1 MINKRLFSASV
12 CAGLLSIMIGCNALA
27 SAGTTSSSQ
36 SVVNGVIV
44 KSISDNAISDNAIS
58 DNAEEPDAAGA
69 LNAGESVETVAAVP
83 ENSGVSVMAA
93 STEVSDNSSD
103 NSSDSSPDNSSD
115 SSPDNSPDSSPN
127 NSSNSGSALDTSKLF
142 TDRDLEQKADTTGAR
157 PITVADSKVYTVKNA
172 GVYVISGT
180 ASNAQICVEAGEE
193 DKVQLVLDGVKITND
208 SIPCIYVKKADKVFV
223 TTTDSENALSVTG
236 TFKADGET
244 NTDAVI
250 FSRDD
255 LVLNGTGTLNVS
267 STDNGISSKDDLK
280 ITGGTLAITCASD
293 ALEANDS
300 VVMADG
306 TVTIQSNKDGIHAEN
321 DEDDLKGYV
330 YIGGGTLNIAA
341 ADDAIHATTIAQVDN
356 GTITLSCAEGLEGT
370 WIQINGGKTSIDA
383 SDDGINAGRKS
394 SFRTPL
400 VEINGGELT
409 ITMGAGD
416 TDAIDSNG
424 DLIITGGTI
433 DLTAQSPFDYDGTV
447 QKTGGTIIVNGTET
461 DSITNQMMGGHGGG
475 KGGFKHGG
483 FNRGDFDQGGFDQDN
498 GQGGF

>member
-1 MINKRLFSASV
+1 
-12 CAGLLSIMIGCNALA
+12 MIGCNALA
-27 SAGTTSSSQ
+27 SAGSTSSSQ

-44 KSISDNAISDNAIS
+44 KSISDNAISDKAIS

-69 LNAGESVETVAAVP
+69 LNAGEAVETVAAVT

-115 SSPDNSPDSSPN
+115 
-127 NSSNSGSALDTSKLF
+127 SGSALDTSKLF

-370 WIQINGGKTSIDA
+370 WIQINGGKTTIDA
-383 SDDGINAGRKS
+383 SDDGINAGR
-394 SFRTPL
+394 
-400 VEINGGELT
+400 N
-409 ITMGAGD
+409 GD
-416 TDAIDSNG
+416 TDAVDSNG

-483 FNRGDFDQGGFDQDN
+483 FNRGGFDQGGFDQDN

>member
-27 SAGTTSSSQ
+27 SAGSTSSSQ

-44 KSISDNAISDNAIS
+44 KSISDNAISDKAIS

-69 LNAGESVETVAAVP
+69 LNAGEAVETVAAVI

-103 NSSDSSPDNSSD
+103 NSSDSSPDNS
-115 SSPDNSPDSSPN
+115 PDSSPN
-127 NSSNSGSALDTSKLF
+127 NSSDSGSALDTSKLF

-370 WIQINGGKTSIDA
+370 WIQINGGKTTIDA

-416 TDAIDSNG
+416 TDAVDSNG

-483 FNRGDFDQGGFDQDN
+483 FNRGGFDQGGFDQDN

>member
-27 SAGTTSSSQ
+27 SAGSTSSSQ

-44 KSISDNAISDNAIS
+44 KSISDNAISDKAIS

-69 LNAGESVETVAAVP
+69 LNAGEAVETVAAVT

-115 SSPDNSPDSSPN
+115 
-127 NSSNSGSALDTSKLF
+127 SGSALDTSKLF

-370 WIQINGGKTSIDA
+370 WIQINGDL
-383 SDDGINAGRKS
+383 DPDQRREDYYRC
-394 SFRTPL
+394 FR
-400 VEINGGELT
+400 
-409 ITMGAGD
+409 
-416 TDAIDSNG
+416 
-424 DLIITGGTI
+424 
-433 DLTAQSPFDYDGTV
+433 
-447 QKTGGTIIVNGTET
+447 
-461 DSITNQMMGGHGGG
+461 
-475 KGGFKHGG
+475 
-483 FNRGDFDQGGFDQDN
+483 
-498 GQGGF
+498 

>member
-27 SAGTTSSSQ
+27 SAGSTSSSQ

-44 KSISDNAISDNAIS
+44 KSISDNAISDKAIS

-69 LNAGESVETVAAVP
+69 LNAGEAVETVAAVT

-115 SSPDNSPDSSPN
+115 
-127 NSSNSGSALDTSKLF
+127 SGSALDTSKLF

-370 WIQINGGKTSIDA
+370 WIQINGGKTTIDA

-416 TDAIDSNG
+416 TDAVDSNG

-461 DSITNQMMGGHGGG
+461 DSITNTETDSITNQMMGGHGGG

-483 FNRGDFDQGGFDQDN
+483 FNRGGFDQGGFDQDN
-498 GQGGF
+498 GPGGF

>member
-27 SAGTTSSSQ
+27 SAGSTSSSQ

-44 KSISDNAISDNAIS
+44 KSISDNAISDKAIS

-69 LNAGESVETVAAVP
+69 LNAGEAVETVAAVI

-103 NSSDSSPDNSSD
+103 NSSD
-115 SSPDNSPDSSPN
+115 
-127 NSSNSGSALDTSKLF
+127 SGSALDTSKLF

-172 GVYVISGT
+172 GVYIISGT

-370 WIQINGGKTSIDA
+370 WIQINGGKTTIDA

-416 TDAIDSNG
+416 TDAVDSNG

-483 FNRGDFDQGGFDQDN
+483 FNRGGFDQGGFDQDN
-498 GQGGF
+498 GPGGF